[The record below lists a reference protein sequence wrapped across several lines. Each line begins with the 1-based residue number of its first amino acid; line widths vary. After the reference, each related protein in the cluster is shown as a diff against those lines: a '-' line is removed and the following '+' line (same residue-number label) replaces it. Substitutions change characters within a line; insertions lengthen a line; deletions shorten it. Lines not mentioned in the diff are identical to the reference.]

1 MRRVARV
8 PLSVSRGA
16 NSIWNQEVDSRK
28 LKVEREKITQR
39 ARRARRRSIR
49 FSESTMNRKEEEA
62 MSFTTEFAES
72 AEKEFGAEFVGE
84 EVDSRKLKVEREAGG
99 RREGRKA
106 AARLP
111 FDSARDK
118 PRSRE
123 ASRLSRESTCV
134 LPACHFGSDAG
145 SGSRA

>member
-39 ARRARRRSIR
+39 SRRARRRSIR

-62 MSFTTEFAES
+62 KRFTTEFAES
-72 AEKEFGAEFVGE
+72 VEKEFGAEF
-84 EVDSRKLKVEREAGG
+84 AGG
-99 RREGRKA
+99 RG
-106 AARLP
+106 
-111 FDSARDK
+111 
-118 PRSRE
+118 
-123 ASRLSRESTCV
+123 
-134 LPACHFGSDAG
+134 
-145 SGSRA
+145 